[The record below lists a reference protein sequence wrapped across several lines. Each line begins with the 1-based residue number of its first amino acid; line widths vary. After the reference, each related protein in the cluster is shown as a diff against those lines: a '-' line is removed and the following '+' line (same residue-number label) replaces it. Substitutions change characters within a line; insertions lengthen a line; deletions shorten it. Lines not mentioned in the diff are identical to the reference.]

1 MSGARNDKG
10 GHQMTRPFSPASS
23 GMGRRTLLLAAP
35 LLAAPALLQGARAQE
50 RFPSRT
56 IEVVTHA
63 GVGGG
68 TDITAR
74 MMMVQAP
81 AEFGQELAVV
91 NRVGGSGAAALAYA
105 ASRPRDGHTLLLIT
119 QTHLLTIMRG
129 RAANIEFGDIV
140 GVARATEDP
149 QVLMVGKGSPY
160 RTAQELIAA
169 AKEKKL
175 KFGTTQVG
183 GVDHL
188 AVFGF
193 AREAGIQQPTIV
205 PFRGGGDIAINLVSG
220 NIDAALLNPSEPEAQ
235 IRAGDVVPL
244 LTLHEERIA
253 TLAQV
258 PTAKEIGF
266 ASSHAT
272 VRGFAVLKGVPEERL
287 AFLEERLVKAM
298 SGPLYRNYLE
308 STGQSRGSVAGR
320 QVWQAQ
326 LDAFNASGREALAA
340 LGVR

>member
-1 MSGARNDKG
+1 MTVSFR
-10 GHQMTRPFSPASS
+10 HTRTRPTLS
-23 GMGRRTLLLAAP
+23 RRRILATP
-35 LLAAPALLQGARAQE
+35 LLAAPFIAGHAWAQE

-81 AEFGQELAVV
+81 AEFGQELVVV

-105 ASRPRDGHTLLLIT
+105 ASKPRDGHTILLIT
-119 QTHLLTIMRG
+119 QTHLLTVMRN
-129 RAANIEFGDIV
+129 RAPGISYSDIV
-140 GVARATEDP
+140 GLARATEDP
-149 QVLMVGKGSPY
+149 QVLMVGKGSPHK
-160 RTAQELIAA
+160 TAQAFIAA
-169 AKEKKL
+169 AKAQKM

-193 AREAGIQQPTIV
+193 AKQAGIQQPTIV

-220 NIDAALLNPSEPEAQ
+220 NVDAALLNPSEPEAQ
-235 IRAGDVVPL
+235 IRAGDVIPL

-253 TLAQV
+253 TLKDV
-258 PTAKEIGF
+258 PTAKELGF
-266 ASSHAT
+266 TSVHAT
-272 VRGFAVLKGVPEERL
+272 TRGFAVLKGVPEDRI
-287 AFLEERLVKAM
+287 AILEDRLVKSM
-298 SGPLYRNYLE
+298 SSPLFRNYLD
-308 STGQSRGSVAGR
+308 STGQARSSVAGR

-326 LDAFNASGREALAA
+326 LDAFNADGREALTA
-340 LGVR
+340 LGVAQ

>member
-1 MSGARNDKG
+1 
-10 GHQMTRPFSPASS
+10 MTTSFRFRPT
-23 GMGRRTLLLAAP
+23 RRGLLLAAP
-35 LLAAPALLQGARAQE
+35 LLAAPFVARGSLAQE

-105 ASRPRDGHTLLLIT
+105 ASKPRDGHTILLLT

-129 RAANIEFGDIV
+129 RAANIEFSDIV
-140 GVARATEDP
+140 GLARATEDP
-149 QVLMVGKGSPY
+149 QVLMVGKASPY
-160 RTAQELIAA
+160 RTAQDLIAA

-235 IRAGDVVPL
+235 IKAGDVIPL
-244 LTLHEERIA
+244 LTLHEERIS
-253 TLAQV
+253 TLAAV

-266 ASSHAT
+266 ASNHAT

-287 AFLEERLVKAM
+287 AFLEEKLVKSM
-298 SGPLYRNYLE
+298 SSPLYRNYLE
-308 STGQSRGSVAGR
+308 STGQARSSVVGR
-320 QVWQAQ
+320 QAWQAQ
-326 LDAFNASGREALAA
+326 LDAFNATGREALAA
-340 LGVR
+340 LGAAR

>member
-1 MSGARNDKG
+1 
-10 GHQMTRPFSPASS
+10 MTTSFRLTLP
-23 GMGRRTLLLAAP
+23 RRRMLAAAP
-35 LLAAPALLQGARAQE
+35 LVAAPFVARHAHAQE

-81 AEFGQELAVV
+81 AEFGVELVVV

-105 ASRPRDGHTLLLIT
+105 ASKPRDGHTLLLLT
-119 QTHLLTIMRG
+119 QTHLLTVLRN
-129 RAANIEFGDIV
+129 RAPGITYPDLV

-149 QVLMVGKGSPY
+149 QVLMVGKASPH
-160 RTAQELIAA
+160 RTAQAFIDA
-169 AKEKKL
+169 AKAQRL

-193 AREAGIQQPTIV
+193 ARQAGIQQPTIV

-235 IRAGDVVPL
+235 IRAGDVIPL

-253 TLAQV
+253 TLPNV
-258 PTAKEIGF
+258 PTAKEVGF
-266 ASSHAT
+266 TSVHAT
-272 VRGFAVLKGVPEERL
+272 VRGFAVLRGVPEDRI
-287 AFLEERLVKAM
+287 AILEERLVKAM
-298 SGPLYRNYLE
+298 SGPLYRNYLD
-308 STGQSRGSVAGR
+308 STGQARSSVAGR

-326 LDAFNASGREALAA
+326 LDAFNAEGREALAA
-340 LGVR
+340 LGVAQ